1 MVFCPNAIGNLVKSG
16 TGLAAMAAQ
25 TLPMLF
31 QAKAMMQMSQNRG
44 VHGET
49 ANTQAA

>member
-16 TGLAAMAAQ
+16 TGLAAMTAQ

-31 QAKAMMQMSQNRG
+31 QAQAMMQMSKNG
-44 VHGET
+44 NGNGET
-49 ANTQAA
+49 ASTPAA